1 MLKAKSRQ
9 EIAEEYGIS
18 TRTLSRWF
26 QKNNLN
32 IPNGLLSP
40 KIQDVIYQE
49 FGRPISE

>member
-26 QKNNLN
+26 QKSNL
-32 IPNGLLSP
+32 IVPNGLLSP
-40 KIQDVIYQE
+40 KIQEVIYQK
-49 FGRPISE
+49 FGKPKN